1 MPCLVR
7 SALKALVMQRENRM
21 KWLGPSLAVAIAL
34 VGHDASAKNRLTDP
48 LKIARAC
55 KSEAEAFCKGVR
67 AGSRRI
73 TKCLNARTAELSPAC
88 SAALGAAE

>member
-1 MPCLVR
+1 
-7 SALKALVMQRENRM
+7 MQRENRM
-21 KWLGPSLAVAIAL
+21 KWIGPSLALAIVL
-34 VGHDASAKNRLTDP
+34 IGHDAGAKSRLTDP

-73 TKCLNARTAELSPAC
+73 TRCLNARASELSPAC
-88 SAALGAAE
+88 SAALNSAE